1 MHSSKG
7 IMVVMLV
14 GAVVFMGS
22 AGSAELAAA
31 PRHNKE
37 LERQYM
43 QVSQARTRAELAVR
57 AARAIYGKLSK
68 QWRAVS
74 LKADQAHS
82 EIADALGKAIEDER
96 TRAPEMRNEALVDEL
111 NQRRRTVEQDW
122 QRFSS
127 VDRAAMEASYRDA
140 NADAQGLSTLF
151 SSLIQLEPSWKDS
164 KVDLPTLQATY
175 TAVADRADAITQQA
189 EDAFADLERGAAM
202 WQKAAVAA
210 TQPSQ
215 PTSQPAKK

>member
-1 MHSSKG
+1 M
-7 IMVVMLV
+7 
-14 GAVVFMGS
+14 
-22 AGSAELAAA
+22 ELAAA
-31 PRHNKE
+31 PRPNKE

-57 AARAIYGKLSK
+57 KARAIYGHLAK
-68 QWRAVS
+68 QWRGVS
-74 LKADQAHS
+74 LKADQAHTQ
-82 EIADALGKAIEDER
+82 IADALGKVIDDER
-96 TRAPEMRNEALVDEL
+96 SRSPEMRNEALIDEL

-127 VDRAAMEASYRDA
+127 VDRAAMETSYRDA
-140 NADAQGLSTLF
+140 NTDAQGLSTLF
-151 SSLIQLEPSWKDS
+151 SSLIQLEPAWKDS

-215 PTSQPAKK
+215 PTSQPARK

>member
-1 MHSSKG
+1 MTSSKG
-7 IMVVMLV
+7 TMVVMFVAAL
-14 GAVVFMGS
+14 VFMAG
-22 AGSAELAAA
+22 AGSSDLSAAA
-31 PRHNKE
+31 RHNKE

-68 QWRAVS
+68 QWRGVS
-74 LKADQAHS
+74 LQADQAHAQ
-82 EIADALGKAIEDER
+82 IIDALAKAIDDER
-96 TRAPEMRNEALVDEL
+96 QQSEEMRNAALIDEL

-127 VDRAAMEASYRDA
+127 VDRTAMEASYRDA
-140 NADAQGLSTLF
+140 NTDAQGLSTLF
-151 SSLIQLEPSWKDS
+151 SSLIQLEPAWKDS
-164 KVDLPTLQATY
+164 KVDLSTLQSTY
-175 TAVADRADAITQQA
+175 TAVADRADAITRQA
-189 EDAFADLERGAAM
+189 EDAFAELEQGAAM